1 MGKVLKYGAFDLMR
15 SRWAIA
21 YFLFYLLLS
30 VALLLL
36 THDHGQATIS
46 LLNIVVVLTP
56 LLSIIFGVIYFYNSQ
71 DFTSLLLAQPLNRFE
86 IFMGQYLGIVLVQL
100 SCVLLGIGLPFL
112 VTGVFASSVFVSF
125 LSLLLAASFLTLIF
139 TGIAF
144 FIGLKNENRIRGFG
158 IAVIL
163 WLFLAVV
170 YDGLFLV
177 LLSTFR
183 DYPLNNVAL
192 LGILLNPIDL
202 SRVFVMIHLDIAA
215 LMGFTGAVFKN
226 VLGNYTGVLIA
237 LGVLTAWVMMPVYMM
252 IRRAQRRDF

>member
-1 MGKVLKYGAFDLMR
+1 MNKVLKYGAYDLLR
-15 SRWAIA
+15 SRWALA
-21 YFLFYLLLS
+21 YFAFYFLLGIALLS
-30 VALLLL
+30 L
-36 THDHGQATIS
+36 TNDHGQATIS

-71 DFTSLLLAQPLNRFE
+71 DFTNLLLALPLSRTQ
-86 IFMGQYLGIVLVQL
+86 IFVGQYLGIAIVQIL
-100 SCVLLGIGLPFL
+100 CVLLGLGLPFFF
-112 VTGVFASSVFVSF
+112 TGVLGSSVVASF
-125 LSLLLAASFLTLIF
+125 LSLLLISVFLTMIF

-144 FIGLKNENRIRGFG
+144 LISLSNENRIRGFG

-163 WLFLAVV
+163 WLFLAVI

-183 DYPLNNVAL
+183 EYPLDTFAL

-202 SRVFVMIHLDIAA
+202 SRVLVMINLDIAA

-226 VLGNYTGVLIA
+226 VLGNYRGVLVA
-237 LGVLTAWVMMPVYMM
+237 VVVLTLWVVIPASLM
-252 IRRAQRRDF
+252 IRRARRRDF